1 MARSRDAAHSVIR
14 RGKRIEKQTVSEQNP
29 EKEICT
35 DGRVEKLE
43 RFFKEV
49 ADLTLNHK
57 VLADAA
63 VVYPSALGEALS
75 RVDSDWVHKTDDR
88 CGDAMQAHY
97 RLSTLT
103 RSLPLP
109 KGTRY
114 AVRCA
119 DDCKSV
125 TVLLI
130 SKRKYKRWPNWDK
143 IAPLVPCEQIIEDVD
158 PDTRVP
164 RKRLYF

>member
-1 MARSRDAAHSVIR
+1 MS
-14 RGKRIEKQTVSEQNP
+14 
-29 EKEICT
+29 T
-35 DGRVEKLE
+35 DDRVEKLE

-49 ADLTLNHK
+49 ADLTFNHK
-57 VLADAA
+57 VLADTG
-63 VVYPSALGEALS
+63 VVYTSVLSEALS
-75 RVDSDWVHKTDDR
+75 RVDSDWVHKTDNR
-88 CGDAMQAHY
+88 RGNAMQAHY

-114 AVRCA
+114 AARCA
-119 DDCKSV
+119 DDYRSV

-130 SKRKYKRWPNWDK
+130 SKRKYSRWPNWDK
-143 IAPLVPCEQIIEDVD
+143 IAPLVPCEQIIEDEE
-158 PDTRVP
+158 PNTHMP

>member
-1 MARSRDAAHSVIR
+1 MSMNERA
-14 RGKRIEKQTVSEQNP
+14 G
-29 EKEICT
+29 
-35 DGRVEKLE
+35 KLE

-49 ADLTLNHK
+49 ADLTFNHK
-57 VLADAA
+57 VLADTA

-75 RVDSDWVHKTDDR
+75 RVDSDWVRRVDNR
-88 CGDAMQAHY
+88 RGAAMQAHY

-119 DDCKSV
+119 DDCRSL
-125 TVLLI
+125 TVILL
-130 SKRKYKRWPNWDK
+130 SKRKYTRWPNWDK
-143 IAPLVPCEQIIEDVD
+143 IAPLVPRHALPTATQRRRILVD
-158 PDTRVP
+158 PAGGCSA
-164 RKRLYF
+164 